1 MKKEQQHTK
10 KTIFFIVTSILMTIY
25 LLWRVFFTLPFQEG
39 ILQVIFGIL
48 LIVAETITVFTTFE
62 LYYRKIKSD
71 NYQLDLPD
79 IQDED
84 YPDIDV
90 FIATHNESCD
100 LLYKTANACTYMD
113 YPDTNKVHIYFCD
126 DGNRNEVHELAKSLN
141 IGYLGLA
148 DNKEAKSGNL
158 NNALEHTHSP
168 LVATFDADMI
178 PQHTFLMKTVPYF
191 LLPKY
196 IKEDDVWRKRTNEE
210 LEDTKS
216 MKIGLIQTPQSFYN
230 PDLFQFNLFAENTI
244 PNEQDFFSKEV
255 NIMRNSSNAIAY
267 TGSNTIISRQAL
279 MDIGGFP
286 LKTIT
291 EDFETSVRIQKE
303 GYITYATNE
312 VQAAGLSTT
321 TISSMFKQ
329 RTRWA
334 RGVIQS
340 IQNTKAIFTPKLPL
354 AARLTYLSAYLYWWS
369 FFNRIIFIL
378 APIMFA
384 LFDFQVVNTDF
395 KSLLIFWLPA
405 YFFYSISMRYLSSNI
420 RNQRWSQVI
429 DTILAPYLIFPV
441 LLETLHIHQRTFKV
455 TNKKKETSRN
465 KNLYYAIPHILLL
478 ILSVLAII
486 RYVKGKYGWALI
498 YSSIILFW
506 LFYNLVAI
514 LYALFFMLG
523 RPSPRKSERIK
534 ASVSAKVS
542 YNNYAFNATT
552 YDLSDQG
559 ISLLTDTEYYIPD
572 DQNVK
577 IQLKD
582 RNYSATLTGSI
593 VNVRKQNNQW
603 LYALK
608 VKPESTKDKSQYSQ
622 IIYDRNHSLPV
633 EMDLWSTAYDDF
645 IRNIQYRI
653 KKAQI
658 ERRKSIRMNIH
669 KKICFENGTTGYIED
684 FNFKY
689 ISVSHL
695 KLYDEDLEYYK
706 WITDSNINLLL
717 KPERQLSDR
726 ILFKITNLD
735 TIIQNN
741 LIDQLLVDLKQRS

>member
-1 MKKEQQHTK
+1 
-10 KTIFFIVTSILMTIY
+10 
-25 LLWRVFFTLPFQEG
+25 
-39 ILQVIFGIL
+39 
-48 LIVAETITVFTTFE
+48 
-62 LYYRKIKSD
+62 
-71 NYQLDLPD
+71 
-79 IQDED
+79 
-84 YPDIDV
+84 
-90 FIATHNESCD
+90 
-100 LLYKTANACTYMD
+100 
-113 YPDTNKVHIYFCD
+113 
-126 DGNRNEVHELAKSLN
+126 
-141 IGYLGLA
+141 
-148 DNKEAKSGNL
+148 
-158 NNALEHTHSP
+158 
-168 LVATFDADMI
+168 
-178 PQHTFLMKTVPYF
+178 
-191 LLPKY
+191 
-196 IKEDDVWRKRTNEE
+196 
-210 LEDTKS
+210 
-216 MKIGLIQTPQSFYN
+216 
-230 PDLFQFNLFAENTI
+230 
-244 PNEQDFFSKEV
+244 
-255 NIMRNSSNAIAY
+255 
-267 TGSNTIISRQAL
+267 
-279 MDIGGFP
+279 
-286 LKTIT
+286 
-291 EDFETSVRIQKE
+291 
-303 GYITYATNE
+303 
-312 VQAAGLSTT
+312 
-321 TISSMFKQ
+321 MFKQ

-577 IQLKD
+577 IQLHD

-593 VNVRKQNNQW
+593 MNVRKQNNQW

-645 IRNIQYRI
+645 ICNIQFRI
-653 KKAQI
+653 KKAQV
-658 ERRKSIRMNIH
+658 ERRKSIRINTQKTIR
-669 KKICFENGTTGYIED
+669 FENGTTGCIED

-689 ISVSHL
+689 ISVSQL
-695 KLYDEDLEYYK
+695 RQYDEDLEYYK

-717 KPERQLSDR
+717 KPEKNLSDR
-726 ILFKITNLD
+726 ILFKIVNLD
-735 TIIQNN
+735 AIIQNN
-741 LIDQLLVDLKQRS
+741 QIDQLLLDLK

>member
-1 MKKEQQHTK
+1 
-10 KTIFFIVTSILMTIY
+10 
-25 LLWRVFFTLPFQEG
+25 
-39 ILQVIFGIL
+39 
-48 LIVAETITVFTTFE
+48 
-62 LYYRKIKSD
+62 
-71 NYQLDLPD
+71 
-79 IQDED
+79 
-84 YPDIDV
+84 
-90 FIATHNESCD
+90 
-100 LLYKTANACTYMD
+100 
-113 YPDTNKVHIYFCD
+113 
-126 DGNRNEVHELAKSLN
+126 
-141 IGYLGLA
+141 
-148 DNKEAKSGNL
+148 
-158 NNALEHTHSP
+158 
-168 LVATFDADMI
+168 
-178 PQHTFLMKTVPYF
+178 
-191 LLPKY
+191 
-196 IKEDDVWRKRTNEE
+196 
-210 LEDTKS
+210 
-216 MKIGLIQTPQSFYN
+216 
-230 PDLFQFNLFAENTI
+230 
-244 PNEQDFFSKEV
+244 
-255 NIMRNSSNAIAY
+255 
-267 TGSNTIISRQAL
+267 

-303 GYITYATNE
+303 GYITYATHE

-321 TISSMFKQ
+321 TISSMYKQ

-340 IQNTKAIFTPKLPL
+340 IQNTQAIFTPKLPL

-577 IQLKD
+577 IQLHD

-645 IRNIQYRI
+645 IRNIQFRI
-653 KKAQI
+653 KKAQM
-658 ERRKSIRMNIH
+658 ERRKSIRINTQKTIR
-669 KKICFENGTTGYIED
+669 FENGTTGCIED

-689 ISVSHL
+689 ISVSQL
-695 KLYDEDLEYYK
+695 RQYDEDLEYYK

-717 KPERQLSDR
+717 KPEKNLSDR
-726 ILFKITNLD
+726 ILFKIVNLD
-735 TIIQNN
+735 AIIQNN
-741 LIDQLLVDLKQRS
+741 QIDQLLLDLK

>member
-10 KTIFFIVTSILMTIY
+10 KTIFFIITSILMTIY

-71 NYQLDLPD
+71 NYQLDLPG
-79 IQDED
+79 IQNED
-84 YPDIDV
+84 YPDIDI
-90 FIATHNESCD
+90 FIATHNESCE

-113 YPDTNKVHIYFCD
+113 YPNTNKVHIYFCD
-126 DGNRNEVHELAKSLN
+126 DGNRKEVHELAKSLN

-321 TISSMFKQ
+321 TISSMYKQ

-429 DTILAPYLIFPV
+429 DTILAPYL
-441 LLETLHIHQRTFKV
+441 T
-455 TNKKKETSRN
+455 
-465 KNLYYAIPHILLL
+465 
-478 ILSVLAII
+478 
-486 RYVKGKYGWALI
+486 
-498 YSSIILFW
+498 
-506 LFYNLVAI
+506 
-514 LYALFFMLG
+514 
-523 RPSPRKSERIK
+523 
-534 ASVSAKVS
+534 
-542 YNNYAFNATT
+542 
-552 YDLSDQG
+552 
-559 ISLLTDTEYYIPD
+559 
-572 DQNVK
+572 
-577 IQLKD
+577 
-582 RNYSATLTGSI
+582 
-593 VNVRKQNNQW
+593 
-603 LYALK
+603 
-608 VKPESTKDKSQYSQ
+608 
-622 IIYDRNHSLPV
+622 
-633 EMDLWSTAYDDF
+633 
-645 IRNIQYRI
+645 
-653 KKAQI
+653 
-658 ERRKSIRMNIH
+658 
-669 KKICFENGTTGYIED
+669 
-684 FNFKY
+684 
-689 ISVSHL
+689 
-695 KLYDEDLEYYK
+695 
-706 WITDSNINLLL
+706 
-717 KPERQLSDR
+717 
-726 ILFKITNLD
+726 
-735 TIIQNN
+735 
-741 LIDQLLVDLKQRS
+741 